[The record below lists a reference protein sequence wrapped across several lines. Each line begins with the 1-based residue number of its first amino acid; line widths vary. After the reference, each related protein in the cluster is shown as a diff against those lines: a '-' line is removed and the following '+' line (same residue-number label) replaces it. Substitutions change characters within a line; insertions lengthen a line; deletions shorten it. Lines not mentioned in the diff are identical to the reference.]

1 MPFYQLRTKINQTH
15 SSMISFI
22 IFDIKKLFFFFFF
35 FLLFS
40 TNSISQEQIKGL
52 PFIKNFTPQE
62 YGEHIQNWSIIQD
75 QRGIMYIGNVNGI
88 MEYDGET
95 FRLIK
100 LPGQATG
107 RSMAI
112 DENNRVYVGTV
123 GDMGY
128 LRPDKTGQTRFVSL
142 AHKLDTNHRH
152 FADVWD
158 TRIVGDAVL
167 FRTYQ
172 KLFRYSQDTFTVWEA
187 KQRFTGGFTIN
198 DTYFIRDES
207 QGLLKIKDDSLVP
220 APYGDLFLKKYINH
234 GLEFS
239 KEKALFPSSDK
250 LYLYHPSAQSEE
262 KAITRFP
269 TDSDKYIKQGNIYI
283 SHKTRGNK
291 IIIGTLSN
299 RGVVI
304 IDSTG
309 NTIRKINRELGLQK
323 GSIYNITT
331 DREGNA
337 WLAMSNGLSKA
348 DISSSITFWDERL
361 GLEGTVEDLITFNN
375 TLYIATHQGFY
386 YMDNEGKIHEIRGFK
401 SQCWDFLKFRDP
413 NNPEKVR
420 LLATGRDNIFEIKNN
435 KLHTLWR
442 IKDESYAFY
451 LHQSED
457 HPDLLYAG
465 IANGLT
471 AIRYQDGAFV
481 KEYRI
486 MERYRNIRSISEDN
500 RGNMWLGLFRKGA
513 VRVTLKDNGT
523 QAESI
528 KLYDEDDGFRSTK
541 NILVYPFNNRLIF
554 ASNKGFHRFNYKK
567 DRFVP
572 DSTLGVS
579 FGDGSRD
586 VFSFKEMEDGTV
598 WCSGLNNKTGKIG
611 RGTPNEKG
619 GYSWEYRKFN
629 RIPRMLVLAL
639 YIQEDGTAWIGGSEG
654 LFRYTP
660 DKKKHKEPFN
670 TVIRKVTIGKDSLIF
685 GGNSS
690 KTLNGDTFA
699 IFQSEVKHDDYIPYK
714 FNTIDF
720 QFSALS
726 YKDIKE
732 NKYSFYLEGY
742 QDKWLDWTDKSFKQY
757 TNLREGD
764 YVFHVK
770 SRNIYGTVGKQ
781 MQFRFTIA
789 PPWYRT
795 TLAYIGYVLLFGILL
810 YLGIILN
817 TRRLKEKNKK
827 LEEIIQ
833 ARTQEIREQKEEI
846 EQQKEEIEQQRD
858 SISNQADQLKLIN
871 KELRKLTIV
880 ARETDNAVIIT
891 DPDGNIEWINEGF
904 VRLFGYNIEEL
915 REKFGMNIIEG
926 SSVKNMREIFQKVK
940 TNQSSE
946 TYESKVVA
954 KNGEVINAY
963 TTLTPVLDNNGEVE
977 KMIAIDSDIR
987 ELKNAEEELKRLN
1000 ATKDKFFSIIAH
1012 DLKNPF
1018 GSLLGASDVLL
1029 KKFDKFDREKILQF
1043 ITNIRQVAKQGY
1055 DLLLNLLEWSRAQTG
1070 RLKFEMQNLNLNE
1083 LVKANIDLLQTAAN
1097 NKKIEIINAVDPEI
1111 TVFADRNTTLTVL
1124 RNLISNAIKYTHI
1137 GGKVNIFSETVN
1149 DHIKIIVEDEGI
1161 GIPEDVQ
1168 KKLFRIDE
1176 SYSQKGTNDESGTGL
1191 GLILCKEFVEKNKG
1205 QIWVESEEDK
1215 GSKFIFTLLKG

>member
-1 MPFYQLRTKINQTH
+1 
-15 SSMISFI
+15 MISSI
-22 IFDIKKLFFFFFF
+22 IFDIKKTSFFFF
-35 FLLFS
+35 FLLLLT
-40 TNSISQEQIKGL
+40 TNSTSQEQIKGL
-52 PFIKNFTPQE
+52 PFIKNFSPQE
-62 YGEHIQNWSIIQD
+62 YGEHVQNWSILQD
-75 QRGIMYIGNVNGI
+75 QRGMMYIGNVNGI
-88 MEYDGET
+88 MEFDGET
-95 FRLIK
+95 FRLIE

-112 DENNRVYVGTV
+112 DENNRIYVGSV
-123 GDMGY
+123 GDIGY
-128 LRPDKTGQTRFVSL
+128 LKPNRTGKTEFVSL
-142 AHKLDTNHRH
+142 TQKLDTNDRR

-158 TRIVGDAVL
+158 TRVVANKVF
-167 FRTYQ
+167 FRSYR
-172 KLFRYSQDTFTVWEA
+172 KLLRLSQDTFTVWDA
-187 KQRFTGGFTIN
+187 KQRFTGNFVID
-198 DTYFIRDES
+198 DTYFIRSET
-207 QGLLKIKDDSLVP
+207 QGLLKIQGNSLVP
-220 APYGDLFLKKYINH
+220 AHHGDLFKENYFNYGIEYK
-234 GLEFS
+234 
-239 KEKALFPSSDK
+239 KEKALFPSSDQ
-250 LYLYHPSAQSEE
+250 LYVYNPSASSKE
-262 KAITRFP
+262 KAITSFS
-269 TDSDKYIKQGNIYI
+269 TDSDKYIKQGKIYRI
-283 SHKTRGNK
+283 YRTQDNN

-299 RGVVI
+299 RGIVI
-304 IDSTG
+304 IDSAG
-309 NTIRKINRELGLQK
+309 NTVQKVNRELGLQK
-323 GSIYNITT
+323 GSIYDITT

-337 WLAMSNGLSKA
+337 WMAMSNGLSKA

-386 YMDNEGKIHEIRGFK
+386 YMDNEGKIHEMEGFK
-401 SQCWDFLKFRDP
+401 DQSWDFLKFKVPDKP
-413 NNPEKVR
+413 NNFR
-420 LLATGRDNIFEIKNN
+420 LLAAGGDNIFEIKNHQ
-435 KLHTLWR
+435 LHPVWK
-442 IKDESYAFY
+442 IKDDSYTFY
-451 LHQSED
+451 LHQSGN

-465 IANGLT
+465 LSNGLA
-471 AIRYQDGAFV
+471 AIKYENGSFV
-481 KEYRI
+481 EEYRI
-486 MERYRNIRSISEDN
+486 MEKYRNIRSIKEDKKN
-500 RGNMWLGLFRKGA
+500 NMWLGLFRKGA
-513 VRVTLKDNGT
+513 VKVTLTDNGT
-523 QAESI
+523 QAENI

-541 NILVYPFNNRLIF
+541 NILIYPFKDRLIF
-554 ASNKGFHRFNYKK
+554 ASDKGFHRYNYEG
-567 DRFVP
+567 DRFIP
-572 DSTLGVS
+572 DSTLGTS

-586 VFSFKEMEDGTV
+586 VFSFKEMKDGTV

-611 RGTPNEKG
+611 RGTPNQEG
-619 GYSWEYRKFN
+619 AYSWEYRKFN

-639 YIQEDGTAWIGGSEG
+639 YVEKDSTAWIGGSEG
-654 LFRYTP
+654 LYRYTP
-660 DKKKHKEPFN
+660 DKKKHRTPYH

-685 GGNSS
+685 GGNNY
-690 KTLNGDTFA
+690 KTLNNDTFPS
-699 IFQSEVKHDDYIPYK
+699 FQSEVNHKKIIPYK

-720 QFSALS
+720 HFAALS
-726 YKDIKE
+726 YKELKE

-742 QDKWLDWTDKSFKQY
+742 QDNWSEWTNKSFKQY

-770 SRNIYGTVGKQ
+770 SRNIYGTEGEP

-833 ARTQEIREQKEEI
+833 ARTYEIREKKEEI
-846 EQQKEEIEQQRD
+846 EQQKEELEQQRD
-858 SISNQADQLKLIN
+858 SISNQAAQLKLIN

-880 ARETDNAVIIT
+880 TRETDNAIIIT
-891 DPDGNIEWINEGF
+891 DPEGNIEWINEGF

-926 SSVKNMREIFQKVK
+926 SSVKNMKEIFNNVK
-940 TNQSSE
+940 TNKTSE

-954 KNGEVINAY
+954 KNGDVINAY
-963 TTLTPVLDNNGEVE
+963 TTLTPVFDDNGEIE
-977 KMIAIDSDIR
+977 KIIAIDSDIR
-987 ELKNAEEELKRLN
+987 ELKKAEEELKKLN

-1029 KKFDKFDREKILQF
+1029 KKFDKFDKEKILQF

-1083 LVKANIDLLQTAAN
+1083 LVTSNIELLQTAAN
-1097 NKKIEIINAVDPEI
+1097 NKKIEMINAVDPEI
-1111 TVFADRNTTLTVL
+1111 TVLADRNTTLTVL
-1124 RNLISNAIKYTHI
+1124 RNLISNAIKYTHN
-1137 GGKVNIFSETVN
+1137 GGKVTIFTETVN

-1168 KKLFRIDE
+1168 EKLFRIDE